1 MSAANTPSTQSQQ
14 LRGPLVDK
22 DGNANY
28 PFLQWL
34 YDIDA
39 RLLNT
44 MTRLGEIAAATKI
57 QGRSEGVGTTVVNLT
72 PTGKVNSTDNVIDGT
87 GSPLTGGK
95 RGFVALDTNNRLA
108 DSFRSNPVNVS
119 SVPLEASVLSNDGV
133 STVIPIAANNQQFGP
148 GTKAYSPGSFDP
160 GGFGTFVAW
169 VDDPTFAGG
178 AIPYQF
184 STNIT
189 DQTANDGRIPVG
201 AITSAF
207 GVAHTGGGNTGGDTP
222 GGGGGRGY
230 NKF

>member
-1 MSAANTPSTQSQQ
+1 MSTAGFQ
-14 LRGPLVDK
+14 LPRGPVVNEDRTLTRD
-22 DGNANY
+22 
-28 PFLQWL
+28 FLFFFSEL
-34 YDIDA
+34 
-39 RLLNT
+39 
-44 MTRLGEIAAATKI
+44 AAKTGFSLDRQGQITAPTKVA
-57 QGRSEGVGTTVVNLT
+57 GRTEGIGTTVQNLT
-72 PTGKVNSTDNVIDGT
+72 PAGKMNSTDNVIDGT

-95 RGFVALDTNNRLA
+95 RGFVALNPDNRLA
-108 DSFRSNPVNVS
+108 DSFRANPVNVS

-133 STVIPIAANNQQFGP
+133 STVIPIAANTQQFGP
-148 GTKAYSPGSFDP
+148 GTKAYPPGSFDP

-178 AIPYQF
+178 SIPYQF
-184 STNIT
+184 SSNIT

-201 AITSAF
+201 AITSAL